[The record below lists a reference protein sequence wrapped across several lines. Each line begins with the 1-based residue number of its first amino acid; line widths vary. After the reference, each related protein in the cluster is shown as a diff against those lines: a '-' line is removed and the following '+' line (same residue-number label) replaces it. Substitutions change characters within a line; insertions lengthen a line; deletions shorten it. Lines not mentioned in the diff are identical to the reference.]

1 MRLINNLPYPI
12 TIHRSLA
19 GLLFRS
25 FSLNDFPA
33 SIGAAGRANV
43 VGQLGVV
50 ALRAVDYAGTV
61 NAIVTT
67 PFALACLGTFSLL

>member
-1 MRLINNLPYPI
+1 LLTSASEIDKTNNNSPFKDRNEGAFNPVAA
-12 TIHRSLA
+12 HGSLA

-33 SIGAAGRANV
+33 GIGAAGRANV

-50 ALRAVDYAGTV
+50 ALRAVDYAGT
-61 NAIVTT
+61 A
-67 PFALACLGTFSLL
+67 

>member
-1 MRLINNLPYPI
+1 METKVTVRDIRRL
-12 TIHRSLA
+12 LA
-19 GLLFRS
+19 GLLCVAFNIDYLS
-25 FSLNDFPA
+25 A
-33 SIGAAGRANV
+33 VIATTGGTNV

-67 PFALACLGTFSLL
+67 PFALACLGTSSLR

>member
-1 MRLINNLPYPI
+1 MRLINNLPYPV
-12 TIHRSLA
+12 TTHGSLA
-19 GLLFRS
+19 GLLFGS

-61 NAIVTT
+61 HAIVTT
-67 PFALACLGTFSLL
+67 PFAAACLGNFSLW